1 MFWKFPMEQPFQQHS
16 LAVKLLQQPGVI
28 KQQGADS
35 SMKTALISCVSVKD
49 SPLLGG
55 GTSMCSL
62 ARDILQSHISGAA
75 ALLSAPFS
83 SWKINPQSTLDLFIS
98 NGLLWVPWGQ
108 HTKSSAW
115 HDVTTGTLESSWCI
129 NLSTHN
135 IFSLHSCLL
144 LSGDNSQ
151 CIQLRITLTSKTRL
165 SPQYLETIGTR
176 ISREDRV

>member
-1 MFWKFPMEQPFQQHS
+1 MFWKFPMEPPFQQHS

-49 SPLLGG
+49 SPLLGA

-62 ARDILQSHISGAA
+62 ARDMPVILQSHISGAA

-98 NGLLWVPWGQ
+98 NGLL
-108 HTKSSAW
+108 
-115 HDVTTGTLESSWCI
+115 
-129 NLSTHN
+129 
-135 IFSLHSCLL
+135 
-144 LSGDNSQ
+144 
-151 CIQLRITLTSKTRL
+151 
-165 SPQYLETIGTR
+165 
-176 ISREDRV
+176 